1 MNYGPVQ
8 LFLQAQ
14 SFTAWHLWREVKQ
27 RGLDERLAWVS
38 ALVSPHCRGCDFA
51 VGGAMLREKLLAE
64 ERLGSVSQQIPPP
77 PSHRDKHMG
86 LRWPPLWS
94 IFRAWSQSSLQQA
107 AGNSPACVT
116 HNTDTAPEMWL
127 IHALAN
133 STGQDGTPFPETFF
147 HHSQTL
153 EQGHDGSWQPAQ
165 YMGYRYHTRRAQ
177 ARHYKSKYNTLSF
190 PRPRV

>member
-77 PSHRDKHMG
+77 PAIG
-86 LRWPPLWS
+86 TS
-94 IFRAWSQSSLQQA
+94 IW
-107 AGNSPACVT
+107 V
-116 HNTDTAPEMWL
+116 
-127 IHALAN
+127 
-133 STGQDGTPFPETFF
+133 
-147 HHSQTL
+147 
-153 EQGHDGSWQPAQ
+153 
-165 YMGYRYHTRRAQ
+165 
-177 ARHYKSKYNTLSF
+177 
-190 PRPRV
+190 